1 MGGLIGFLMKTQKL
15 NNENIQTNQN
25 RGSDFQLILNTF
37 HIINMEGVMK
47 IDQNAFQSLQI
58 FKTEEHPSSHSIGK
72 SKEGLNLFILL
83 FNLFFKILF
92 IKNEKRI
99 EFVWD
104 NEHVCDSRRKAI
116 IKVSFY
122 LKQYLL

>member
-1 MGGLIGFLMKTQKL
+1 MGGLIGFLVKTQKL

-83 FNLFFKILF
+83 FNLFFKIF
-92 IKNEKRI
+92 I
-99 EFVWD
+99 
-104 NEHVCDSRRKAI
+104 
-116 IKVSFY
+116 Y
-122 LKQYLL
+122 